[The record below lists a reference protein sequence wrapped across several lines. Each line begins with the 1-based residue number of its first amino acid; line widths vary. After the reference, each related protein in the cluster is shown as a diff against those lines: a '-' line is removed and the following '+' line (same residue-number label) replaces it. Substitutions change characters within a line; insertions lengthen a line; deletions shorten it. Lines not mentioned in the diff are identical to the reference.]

1 MNNQATV
8 PITTANS
15 RTPVTLTSSSTITT
29 TALGMVSINS
39 VPAICLLQLQD
50 ANFQTVAHLLK
61 RNPTGMRASKD
72 AFYKDINLLV

>member
-29 TALGMVSINS
+29 TALGMVSINP
-39 VPAICLLQLQD
+39 VPAICLI
-50 ANFQTVAHLLK
+50 FQSMFPNLKLIGPLITRESVTHLLK
-61 RNPTGMRASKD
+61 RNPTGM
-72 AFYKDINLLV
+72 L